1 MSGTKPI
8 TILTIGHSTRSI
20 GTFIQMLQ
28 AYGVKRLV
36 DVRTIPRS
44 RHNPQFN
51 RDELPGT
58 LLQAGIGYTH
68 MEELGGLRHAR
79 RDSPNTGWHNTSFR
93 GFADYMQTPEF
104 QTGIKTLIQAAKRE
118 QVAIMC
124 AEAVPWRCHR
134 SLIGDALE
142 VHGIAVEDIMS
153 ENRLQAHELTSFARV
168 KGAHVTYPT
177 PDETSKPKAKT
188 ITLQAKRPPNRCTDP
203 HLRTPGS
210 PSPGSPGPRR
220 FPVGRLL
227 E

>member
-1 MSGTKPI
+1 
-8 TILTIGHSTRSI
+8 
-20 GTFIQMLQ
+20 MLH

-51 RDELPGT
+51 RDALPET

-79 RDSPNTGWHNTSFR
+79 SDSLNMGWHNTSFR

-104 QTGIKTLIQAAKRE
+104 QAGIKTLIQAAKRE

-142 VHGIAVEDIMS
+142 ARGIAVEDIMS
-153 ENRLQAHELTSFARV
+153 ENRIQAHELTSFARV
-168 KGAHVTYPT
+168 KGAHVTYPA
-177 PDETSKPKAKT
+177 PD
-188 ITLQAKRPPNRCTDP
+188 
-203 HLRTPGS
+203 
-210 PSPGSPGPRR
+210 
-220 FPVGRLL
+220 
-227 E
+227 